1 MKNLAKIFAIVV
13 GCLAMA
19 DVASAIDPS
28 LPFVTVSLPRR
39 PVNVGVVW
47 GPGTRRVGAQFVA
60 RVVANCPYHI
70 DASFQGFTHERGGG
84 IMDPKHLLVAING
97 TEVPVGAGR
106 ATVAQSPRPTPSGG
120 VDVPVDL
127 QMRVSGLAS
136 WKAGRYS
143 GALVIRVMAK
153 P

>member
-13 GCLAMA
+13 GCLAAA

-28 LPFVTVSLPRR
+28 LPFVSVSLPQK
-39 PVNVGVVW
+39 PINVGVVW

-60 RVVANCPYHI
+60 RVVANCPYYI
-70 DASFQGFTHERGGG
+70 DASFQGFKHERGKV
-84 IMDPKHLLVAING
+84 MDAKHLSVAING
-97 TEVPVGAGR
+97 TEVLVGAGR
-106 ATVAQSPRPTPSGG
+106 AAIAESSKPTPAGG

-127 QMRVSGLAS
+127 QMSVSGLAS
-136 WKAGRYS
+136 CPAGRYR
-143 GALVIRVMAK
+143 GALVVRVMAR